1 MLKILSVVGGIK
13 MQKEYRIDSELQ
25 DVMPELTE
33 EEKSELEK
41 SLLQDGF
48 KGAPIIVWGD
58 IIIDGHNRYSIC
70 KKHNIPFEV
79 QELQFKDKSEV
90 IQWMIRAQLGRRNL
104 IDAQKIALVKKFRPE
119 LEKQAK
125 EKQAKAGGD
134 KKSLDYKK
142 SVPPTLG
149 EAVESKK
156 HDNEVTSQLAKMA
169 NVGKETFRKAER
181 VLDSEKEEVKEKMLS
196 GEKSINASYKELQR
210 LEKEGRGIVQP
221 KQEDN
226 TVFNNKEET
235 NISDKEKFH
244 KKLSDIQKRYSNTVN
259 SFSEDIQ
266 WLIGKEYFDNEGDE
280 YTSKIRSE
288 LKNCM
293 SKLEEV
299 QKLISKMK
307 EDDCGDENVII
318 LEK

>member
-1 MLKILSVVGGIK
+1 
-13 MQKEYRIDSELQ
+13 MQKEYRIDPELQ
-25 DVMPELTE
+25 AVMPELTE
-33 EEKSELEK
+33 EEKAELEK

-48 KGAPIIVWGD
+48 KGAPIIVWED
-58 IIIDGHNRYSIC
+58 IIIDGHNRYSVC
-70 KKHNIPFEV
+70 KKHNIPFEIK
-79 QELQFKDKSEV
+79 ELQFENKSEV

-104 IDAQKIALVKKFRPE
+104 TTGQRIKLIEQFRPE

-125 EKQAKAGGD
+125 ENQSKAGGD
-134 KKSLDYKK
+134 KKSSEYKK
-142 SVPPTLG
+142 SVTENLPQAEKERNPTTD
-149 EAVESKK
+149 K
-156 HDNEVTSQLAKMA
+156 QLAEMA
-169 NVGKETFRKAER
+169 GTSERTYRKGR
-181 VLDSEKEEVKEKMLS
+181 KILNSENEELKEEVLS
-196 GEKSINASYKELQR
+196 GKKSIDAAYKELGR

-221 KQEDN
+221 KHEESI
-226 TVFNNKEET
+226 VSNKEEKHDVV
-235 NISDKEKFH
+235 SDNFH
-244 KKLSDIQKRYSNTVN
+244 KKLSGIQKRYSETVN
-259 SFSEDIQ
+259 SFSEDMK
-266 WLIGKEYFDNEGDE
+266 WLIEKEYFDNEGDE

>member
-1 MLKILSVVGGIK
+1 MLKILYVVGGK
-13 MQKEYRIDSELQ
+13 NMQKEYRIDPELQ
-25 DVMPELTE
+25 SVMPELTE
-33 EEKSELEK
+33 EEKAELEK

-58 IIIDGHNRYSIC
+58 IIIDGHNRYSVC
-70 KKHNIPFEV
+70 KKHNIPFEI

-90 IQWMIRAQLGRRNL
+90 IQWMVRAQLGRRNL
-104 IDAQKIALVKKFRPE
+104 IDAQEIALVKKFRPE

-134 KKSLDYKK
+134 KKSSEYKK
-142 SVPPTLG
+142 SVPPMLG
-149 EAVESKK
+149 EVVEPKK
-156 HDNEVTSQLAKMA
+156 HDNEVTTQLAKMA
-169 NVGKETFRKAER
+169 NVGKETFRKAEK
-181 VLDSEKEEVKEKMLS
+181 VLDSGKEEVKEKMLS

-221 KQEDN
+221 KQEEN
-226 TVFNNKEET
+226 IVLINKEEKYIGIPD
-235 NISDKEKFH
+235 NCL
-244 KKLSDIQKRYSNTVN
+244 KKLSGIQKRYSETVN
-259 SFSEDIQ
+259 SFSEDMK
-266 WLIGKEYFDNEGDE
+266 WLIEKEYFDSEGDE
-280 YTSKIRSE
+280 RTAMIRSE

-293 SKLEEV
+293 SKIEEV
-299 QKLISKMK
+299 KKLISRMK

>member
-1 MLKILSVVGGIK
+1 MLKILCVVGGEN
-13 MQKEYRIDSELQ
+13 MQKEYRIDPELQ
-25 DVMPELTE
+25 SVMPELTE
-33 EEKSELEK
+33 EEKAELEK

-58 IIIDGHNRYSIC
+58 IIIDGHNRYSVC
-70 KKHNIPFEV
+70 KKHNIPFEI

-134 KKSLDYKK
+134 KKSSEYKK
-142 SVPPTLG
+142 SVPPMLG
-149 EAVESKK
+149 EVVEPKK
-156 HDNEVTSQLAKMA
+156 HDNEVTTQLAKMA
-169 NVGKETFRKAER
+169 NVGKETFRKAEK
-181 VLDSEKEEVKEKMLS
+181 VLDSEKSEVKEKMLS
-196 GEKSINASYKELQR
+196 GEKSINAAYKELQR
-210 LEKEGRGIVQP
+210 LEKEGRGISVP
-221 KQEDN
+221 KQIEVIQERKEIDN
-226 TVFNNKEET
+226 K
-235 NISDKEKFH
+235 ISDNH
-244 KKLSDIQKRYSNTVN
+244 ASISKLSSIQSRYIDTI
-259 SFSEDIQ
+259 FSLSQDME
-266 WLIGKEYFDNEGDE
+266 WLIEKEYFDNNGDE
-280 YTSKIRSE
+280 HTSKIRSE

-299 QKLISKMK
+299 KKIISKMH
-307 EDDCGDENVII
+307 EDDYGDENVII

>member
-1 MLKILSVVGGIK
+1 MLKILCVVGGK
-13 MQKEYRIDSELQ
+13 NMQKEYRIDPELQ
-25 DVMPELTE
+25 AVMPELTE

-58 IIIDGHNRYSIC
+58 IIIDGHNRYSVC

-79 QELQFKDKSEV
+79 QELHFEDKSEV

-104 IDAQKIALVKKFRPE
+104 TTGQRIKLIEQFRPE

-125 EKQAKAGGD
+125 ENQSKAGGD
-134 KKSLDYKK
+134 KKSSEYKK
-142 SVPPTLG
+142 SVTENLPQAEKERNPTTD
-149 EAVESKK
+149 K
-156 HDNEVTSQLAKMA
+156 QLAEMA
-169 NVGKETFRKAER
+169 GTSERTYRKGR
-181 VLDSEKEEVKEKMLS
+181 KILNSENEELKEEVLS
-196 GEKSINASYKELQR
+196 GKKSIDAGYKELQR

-221 KQEDN
+221 KQEANIVPD
-226 TVFNNKEET
+226 NKE
-235 NISDKEKFH
+235 DKH
-244 KKLSDIQKRYSNTVN
+244 DAVPDNCLKKLSGIQKRYSETVN
-259 SFSEDIQ
+259 SFSEDMK
-266 WLIGKEYFDNEGDE
+266 WLIEKEYFDSEGDE
-280 YTSKIRSE
+280 RTAMIRSE

-299 QKLISKMK
+299 KKLISQMR